1 MQKETGMTMH
11 DEPIRG
17 GVFAAQDTRDD
28 DVGDDLLRVLLEAY
42 APAAGG
48 GDADDQGT
56 VSAAGPQDEVATAQ
70 AVAERLFADDV
81 ALRFL
86 PASAREVLGPV
97 QEWRWCLA
105 YVRCCWMF
113 GWLICRGCRDYRAL
127 NYYLYRY
134 WLCVRQALS
143 PRGRELTRQDR
154 EDFEALSAAMGER
167 YRDWLKDELARAEL
181 GHGGIV
187 DDVLD
192 GQPDCCRDNAF
203 TSALFERLASPQAA
217 AALLGREAFAAHS
230 KHPYFWLCRC
240 WCQAAIRLGCC
251 MACARTRRDYERC
264 IREYQAAL
272 DECLK
277 PLHCELTGPTGCW
290 EEEPL
295 PVIHS
300 MGVTVTGTVAGA
312 FFGGY
317 TIEWRL
323 AENRDC
329 DDPTDWRSVDVFYP
343 GGGSSG
349 GVPVVNGTLGWLKT
363 RFLPARTYEVRVCP
377 RSTRPAE
384 RVACCCTEYNL
395 FKKFVMIEA
404 VGAAQVGPGGIYDA
418 NAPLVYPV
426 APSPTPHLVPIGC
439 CVHIRGAAW
448 VGECEGRRI
457 KCVTLRYAPGF
468 LPGPFDTSSF
478 DPGVYTSL
486 VKPPLCYEPPDE
498 TEKRD
503 QPNQLTAHHSV
514 LTTSLV
520 QKTHDISALLGEP
533 PGTTLEQYWTLQP
546 QCWNTATL
554 PACLDATHRCASGQ
568 YTLLLDVEDQMGNH
582 YYDTQQVWFDNKP
595 LHLALAG
602 LQGAQGCDEISLRR
616 LTDGRGCGTPW
627 PRAVMGISFDEWIV
641 ESDSTYPSNNFD
653 YYRLTIHKNCGG
665 PAYPVPIT
673 PDLVRWHK
681 DIVTGTEDPLKG
693 TERVGEPGTRC
704 PCEPQPM
711 QVRTNGVLTML
722 DLRAFDAQCAG
733 QLQGP
738 FRPPPGFALGRG
750 ECCAY
755 TFVLESRD
763 KTVDEVGP
771 GNCHRRQVVC
781 AFCVCNDLP
790 SDGVT
795 DTGGGILAAVDR
807 VGRAELLSAGA
818 PRPGETDG

>member
-1 MQKETGMTMH
+1 MAIDH
-11 DEPIRG
+11 ARVRG
-17 GVFAAQDTRDD
+17 GVFAAQDPRSDQD
-28 DVGDDLLRVLLEAY
+28 EVLLAEFMEAY
-42 APAAGG
+42 GPVLGAGT
-48 GDADDQGT
+48 DEDGT
-56 VSAAGPQDEVATAQ
+56 TLAAGPQDEVATAQ
-70 AVAERLFADDV
+70 AVAERLFADDL
-81 ALRFL
+81 ALRFF
-86 PASAREVLGPV
+86 PPEAREVLGPE
-97 QEWRWCLA
+97 QEWRWCLP

-143 PRGRELTRQDR
+143 PRPRELTRNDR
-154 EDFEALSAAMGER
+154 EDFEALSAALGEH
-167 YRDWLKDELARAEL
+167 YRAWLQGELMQAEL
-181 GHGGIV
+181 GQAGILDDMV
-187 DDVLD
+187 D
-192 GQPDCCRDNAF
+192 GRPDCCRDNAF
-203 TSALFERLASPQAA
+203 TAALFDRLASPHAA
-217 AALLGREAFAAHS
+217 AALLGREAFATHS

-251 MACARTRRDYERC
+251 LACARTRRDILRC
-264 IREYQAAL
+264 IREYRDAL
-272 DECLK
+272 TNCLR

-290 EEEPL
+290 EEEPI
-295 PVIHS
+295 PAIHS
-300 MGVTVTGTVAGA
+300 LGVTVTGTVAGA
-312 FFGGY
+312 WFGGY

-323 AENRDC
+323 AENREC
-329 DDPTDWRSVDVFYP
+329 DDPADWRSTDVFYP
-343 GGGSSG
+343 GGGSTG
-349 GVPVVNGTLGWLKT
+349 GAPVVNGTLGWIKT

-377 RSTRPAE
+377 RSTRPGE
-384 RVACCCTEYNL
+384 RVRCCCTEYNL

-404 VGAAQVGPGGIYDA
+404 VGAAQVGPGGVYDA
-418 NAPLVYPV
+418 DAPLVYPV
-426 APSPTPHLVPIGC
+426 APSPTPHLVPVGC

-457 KCVTLRYAPGF
+457 RCVTLRYAPGF
-468 LPGPFDTSSF
+468 LPGPMDSSF
-478 DPGVYTSL
+478 DPTVYTSL

-503 QPNQLTAHHSV
+503 QPNQLTAHNSV

-520 QKTHDISALLGEP
+520 QKTRDISALLGEP
-533 PGTTLEQYWTLQP
+533 PGTTVEQYWTLEAR
-546 QCWNTATL
+546 CFESHLLL
-554 PACLDATHRCASGQ
+554 PGCLDAAHRCASGQ

-627 PRAVMGISFDEWIV
+627 PRAVMGISFDEWII
-641 ESDSTYPSNNFD
+641 EGNSAYPSNNFD

-665 PAYPVPIT
+665 PAYAVPIT

-704 PCEPQPM
+704 PCGPQPM
-711 QVRTNGVLTML
+711 QGRTNGVLTML

-733 QLQGP
+733 QMQAP
-738 FRPPPGFALGRG
+738 FAPPPGFALKRG

-755 TFVLESRD
+755 TFVLEARD
-763 KTVDEVGP
+763 KTVDESGP
-771 GNCHRRQVVC
+771 GHCHWRQVVC

-790 SDGVT
+790 ADVPL
-795 DTGGGILAAVDR
+795 DVGGAVAVSTER
-807 VGRAELLSAGA
+807 VGRAELLAGTPPA
-818 PRPGETDG
+818 AGTDG